1 MMFCGTAF
9 CGAIHSVDS
18 TPTKLGDII
27 SLTLDNAIYDS
38 IFATGVVA
46 LDWNGQVRYDW
57 DYHTYLYAAFQNDLY
72 GGNCDFTI
80 DNVDM
85 LKIKRRKK
93 GEHVYKTLYEV
104 PIKSNEDFTFQRYD
118 YLAAA
123 NQKYEYAIVP
133 CFGGVE
139 GTTRSNS
146 VLSEFEGVFL
156 VERDV
161 AYQALLNM
169 ELTHKRVKS
178 GSSVTTLGRRMPFH
192 VSNGASN
199 YTAGSLSAT
208 YIPHKDGQY
217 DVDNGWKYRED
228 INDFLTNGKPKIL
241 KNFEGKIWIIYILED
256 TIDETQKDH
265 YQNVVTS
272 FDWNEAGDANNTA
285 DLYYNGF
292 IDGDP
297 SEFGNDSTGT
307 NENTG
312 TSSGGSS
319 SSGSGSGGS
328 SGSSEQTISTLA
340 AQIQYLQNQITYM
353 KQNMASGITVDDDNT
368 ISITSEQGVVA
379 SAKVNDGVT
388 WEEDL

>member
-1 MMFCGTAF
+1 MNKIILVGRLTRDPELRSTSTGLSTANF
-9 CGAIHSVDS
+9 
-18 TPTKLGDII
+18 T
-27 SLTLDNAIYDS
+27 
-38 IFATGVVA
+38 VA
-46 LDWNGQVRYDW
+46 VNRN
-57 DYHTYLYAAFQNDLY
+57 FKN
-72 GGNCDFTI
+72 
-80 DNVDM
+80 
-85 LKIKRRKK
+85 
-93 GEHVYKTLYEV
+93 
-104 PIKSNEDFTFQRYD
+104 
-118 YLAAA
+118 
-123 NQKYEYAIVP
+123 
-133 CFGGVE
+133 
-139 GTTRSNS
+139 
-146 VLSEFEGVFL
+146 
-156 VERDV
+156 
-161 AYQALLNM
+161 
-169 ELTHKRVKS
+169 
-178 GSSVTTLGRRMPFH
+178 
-192 VSNGASN
+192 
-199 YTAGSLSAT
+199 
-208 YIPHKDGQY
+208 KDGQY

-228 INDFLTNGKPKIL
+228 INDFLTDGKPKIL

-353 KQNMASGITVDDDNT
+353 KQNMASGITVDDDNI